1 MKDEVDVLGS
11 PSLII
16 RTLSVDAKQYVK
28 KNRGSVGMDG
38 LLDTFA
44 MKVSKEWM
52 DGWMDRYFFYFF
64 IFNAQS
70 AMAVISRQN
79 TFRSNTMHAGI

>member
-1 MKDEVDVLGS
+1 
-11 PSLII
+11 
-16 RTLSVDAKQYVK
+16 
-28 KNRGSVGMDG
+28 MDG

-52 DGWMDRYFFYFF
+52 DGYILFLCLFV
-64 IFNAQS
+64 FNAQS

-79 TFRSNTMHAGI
+79 TFRSNTMHARI